1 MASLPTGTVTLLF
14 TDIEGSTRLLD
25 ELGDAYADVLAE
37 HRHVL
42 RAAFERH
49 NGVEVDTQGDSFF
62 VAFSR
67 AHDAVAAAAEAQDAL
82 ADGSVRVRIGV
93 HTGEPLL
100 TNEGYVGADVHRA
113 ARIMSAGHGG
123 QVLVSQTTHH
133 LLDGRFELRPLG
145 EHRLKDMTAPQLL
158 YQLGDAVFPALKT
171 LDATNLPIAASPL
184 LGRETEL
191 EELVALLSNGSRLVT
206 VTGPGGTGKTRLALQ
221 AASELV
227 GRPRDGVFWVPLA
240 PLSDPSLVMPAI
252 GEALGAGENV
262 ATYLRDREAL
272 VLLDNAEHLPGAAG
286 DVGELL
292 AGSPRL
298 RLLVTSRAPMH
309 VSGEREFPLEP
320 LRPEGATALFCERA
334 KSVGRDIA
342 PDSTVAEICLRLDGL
357 PLAVELAAA
366 RTKLLDPP
374 TLLSRLEERLPILT
388 GGSRDAP
395 ERQRTLHATIE
406 WSHDLLDEDAK
417 TLFRRLAVFAGGCSL
432 EAAEVVCDADL
443 DSLAGLVDMSLVKAT
458 GDARFLMLETIREY
472 AGKRL
477 AESGEAQATAT
488 RHAEYFARLA
498 DELDEARQRFGD
510 AGAALAQ
517 LEIEQSNLRAGL
529 AWARTAG
536 DGALQLRLLLGAAG
550 MFLRGSQSEFRRLLE
565 EALDLGTEDVR
576 LRARAEAGL
585 AFAAY
590 RQGDYSASRAAATR
604 ALTLAEQAGDSRI
617 RASALN
623 YLSSCELADGNVEK
637 ARALL
642 EQATEAYRVAGNNR
656 GIGVTLINLGDV
668 AIRAG
673 EYSRA
678 VDLTLEAIALLRP
691 LGDPTPIH
699 VALLNIATA
708 CVHLDRLEEADEHG
722 RESLEIAADA
732 GDMVGVSCCL
742 RVFAA
747 VAAHRLDG
755 ERAARLL
762 GAAERIRTE
771 IDLSLEPSE
780 AVLQDDL
787 VARLEQ
793 LLDSDDLAKA
803 LEDGKTL
810 SSEPAV
816 EYALDGMPPA

>member
-1 MASLPTGTVTLLF
+1 MPVLPSGTVTFLF
-14 TDIEGSTRLLD
+14 TDVEGSTKLLED
-25 ELGDAYADVLAE
+25 LGAETYAQLLQE
-37 HRHVL
+37 HRAIV
-42 RAAFERH
+42 REACMRH
-49 NGVEVDTQGDSFF
+49 GGVEVDTQGDAFF

-67 AHDAVAAAAEAQDAL
+67 AQDGLAAAADAQGAL
-82 ADGSVRVRIGV
+82 AGGSVRIRVGV

-100 TNEGYVGADVHRA
+100 TNEGYVGGDVHRA

-123 QVLVSQTTHH
+123 QVLISQTTRD
-133 LLDGRFELRPLG
+133 LLDGRFELRLLG
-145 EHRLKDMTAPQLL
+145 EHRLKDLTAPQCL
-158 YQLGDAVFPALKT
+158 YQLGHADFPPLRT

-191 EELVALLSNGSRLVT
+191 DELVALLSNGSRLVT

-240 PLSDPSLVMPAI
+240 PLADPGLVMPAI
-252 GEALGAGENV
+252 GEALGAGDNV
-262 ATYLRDREAL
+262 VTFLRDREAL
-272 VLLDNAEHLPGAAG
+272 VLLDNAEHVLAAAEDLG
-286 DVGELL
+286 RLL
-292 AGSPRL
+292 TASPRL
-298 RLLVTSRAPMH
+298 RLLVTSRSPMH
-309 VSGEREFPLEP
+309 MSGEREYPLEP
-320 LRPEGATALFCERA
+320 LRPAGAAALFCERA
-334 KSVGRDIA
+334 KSVGRDVV
-342 PDSTVAEICLRLDGL
+342 PDAAVAEICRRLDGL

-366 RTKLLDPP
+366 RTKLLDPA
-374 TLLSRLEERLPILT
+374 TLLSRLDERLPILT
-388 GGSRDAP
+388 GGARDAP

-417 TLFRRLAVFAGGCSL
+417 VLFRRLAVFAGGFSL
-432 EAAEVVCDADL
+432 DAAELVCDADL

-477 AESGEAQATAT
+477 TESGEADATAA
-488 RHAEYFARLA
+488 RHAGYFGRLA
-498 DELDEARQRFGD
+498 DELDEARGRFGD
-510 AGAALAQ
+510 AGPALAQ

-529 AWARTAG
+529 AWASRVG

-565 EALDLGTEDVR
+565 DALGLGTEDVR
-576 LRARAEAGL
+576 LRGRAEAGL
-585 AFAAY
+585 AFVAY

-623 YLSSCELADGNVEK
+623 YLSSCELADGDVEE

-642 EQATEAYRVAGNNR
+642 EQATEAYRVDGNNR

-673 EYSRA
+673 AYSHA
-678 VDLTLEAIALLRP
+678 VDLTLEAITLLRP

-699 VALLNIATA
+699 VALLNLATA
-708 CVHLDRLEEADEHG
+708 CVQLDRLDEAEAYG
-722 RESLEIAADA
+722 RESLEIVA
-732 GDMVGVSCCL
+732 GVADMVGVSCCV

-747 VAAHRLDG
+747 VAARRGHG

-780 AVLQDDL
+780 AVLQADL
-787 VARLEQ
+787 VGRLEEF
-793 LLDSDDLAKA
+793 LSSDDRSKA
-803 LEDGKTL
+803 LSEGKAL
-810 SSEPAV
+810 SAEAAV
-816 EYALDGMPPA
+816 EYALAAESA

>member
-1 MASLPTGTVTLLF
+1 MALPTGTVTLLF
-14 TDIEGSTRLLD
+14 TDIEGSTRLLH

-37 HRHVL
+37 HRAVL

-49 NGVEVDTQGDSFF
+49 NGVEVDTQGDAFF
-62 VAFSR
+62 VAF
-67 AHDAVAAAAEAQDAL
+67 AGAQEAVAAAAEAQAAL
-82 ADGSVRVRIGV
+82 ADGGVRIRIGV
-93 HTGEPLL
+93 HTGEPLV
-100 TNEGYVGADVHRA
+100 TKEGYVGTDVHRA

-123 QVLVSQTTHH
+123 QVLISQTTHD
-133 LLDGRFELRPLG
+133 LLDGRFELRLLG
-145 EHRLKDMTAPQLL
+145 EHRLKDMTAPQRL
-158 YQLGDAVFPALKT
+158 YQLGDAEFPPLRT

-191 EELVALLSNGSRLVT
+191 DELVGLLSNGSRLVT

-240 PLSDPSLVMPAI
+240 PLADASLVLPAV
-252 GEALGAGENV
+252 GEALGAGDNV
-262 ATYLRDREAL
+262 ATFLRDREVL
-272 VLLDNAEHLPGAAG
+272 VLLDNAEHVLAAAEDLG
-286 DVGELL
+286 GLL
-292 AGSPRL
+292 AASPRL
-298 RLLVTSRAPMH
+298 RLLVTSRSPMH
-309 VSGEREFPLEP
+309 VSGEREYPLEP
-320 LRPEGATALFCERA
+320 LRPEGAAALFCERA
-334 KSVGRDIA
+334 KSVGRDLA
-342 PDSTVAEICLRLDGL
+342 PDSTVAQICSRLDGL

-366 RTKLLDPP
+366 RTKLLDPV
-374 TLLSRLEERLPILT
+374 TLLARLEERLPLLT
-388 GGSRDAP
+388 GGPRDAP
-395 ERQRTLHATIE
+395 ERQRTLHAAIE
-406 WSHDLLDEDAK
+406 WSHDLLDEDGK
-417 TLFRRLAVFAGGCSL
+417 VLFRRLAVFVGGFSL
-432 EAAEVVCDADL
+432 DAAELVCDADV
-443 DSLAGLVDMSLVKAT
+443 DSLAALVDMSLVKAT

-477 AESGEAQATAT
+477 AESGEADAVAE

-498 DELDEARQRFGD
+498 EEVDEARHHFGA

-529 AWARTAG
+529 AWARTCG

-565 EALDLGTEDVR
+565 EALGLGTEDVR
-576 LRARAEAGL
+576 LRGRAEAGL
-585 AFAAY
+585 AFTAY

-604 ALTLAEQAGDSRI
+604 ALALAEQAGDFRC
-617 RASALN
+617 RGSALS
-623 YLSSCELADGNVEK
+623 YLASCELADGNVEK

-642 EQATEAYRVAGNNR
+642 EQATEAHRVDGNNR

-668 AIRAG
+668 ALRAAA
-673 EYSRA
+673 YSQA

-699 VALLNIATA
+699 VALLNLATA
-708 CVHLDRLEEADEHG
+708 CVQLGRLDEAERYG
-722 RESLEIAADA
+722 RESLEIVRGVA
-732 GDMVGVSCCL
+732 DMVGVSCCV

-747 VAAHRLDG
+747 VAARRGHG

-780 AVLQDDL
+780 AVLQADL
-787 VARLEQ
+787 AARLEQ
-793 LLDSDDLAKA
+793 LLSADRLSKA
-803 LEDGKTL
+803 LERGKAL
-810 SSEPAV
+810 SSDAAIEL
-816 EYALDGMPPA
+816 ALAADRA